1 MAEAGSDSTPLK
13 VPRTETVPH
22 VFSFLRGPGGCG
34 AHCMRGGEDLA
45 GHEIRLR
52 TSLLFRLSGMVID
65 EFMRY
70 VAILIVAAGTVRAQS
85 PGC

>member
-1 MAEAGSDSTPLK
+1 
-13 VPRTETVPH
+13 
-22 VFSFLRGPGGCG
+22 
-34 AHCMRGGEDLA
+34 MRGGEDLA

-52 TSLLFRLSGMVID
+52 TSFLFRLSGMVID